1 MTTRKVQRILPLPL
15 NLFIIM
21 TRTRSFPLLAAG
33 LLSFGVAA
41 PLLGQT
47 VHRLVAGPETVAFG
61 HYDPEKPGVIRI
73 HPGDIV
79 EVTTMLTSNPDR
91 LQQMGLPAEE
101 VQPNLAAIYN
111 EVTDRG
117 PGGHILTG
125 PIHIEGAEPGD
136 VLEVRILS
144 VDYSIPYGYNGCSG
158 FVRDLCDADRR
169 SRLIRIDTEN
179 HRAEI
184 APGITVETRPFFGSM
199 GVAPPPDSGR
209 VSSVPPG
216 RHAGNMDLKDLVAG
230 TRLFIPV
237 WVAGALFEVGDG
249 HAAQGDGE
257 VNQTGLE
264 TSLEGQL
271 QFVLHKDRSLD
282 WPRAET
288 PTHHIL
294 MGFDPDLEAA
304 TEIAIRETVEFLM
317 ERTDLT
323 RGEAYSVVSMA
334 VDLRITELVDQ
345 NVGVHAMVAKSLLGE
360 GREVDVLIRGGTVY
374 DGSGAEGVR
383 MDVGLS
389 GDRIVFVGDALAAS
403 VQADRVINAAGLV
416 VAPGFID
423 PHAHAQSDLA
433 SESRSRREN
442 VNYLAQGVTSVIVGN
457 DGHGTFD
464 IAGQREVFES
474 QGIGTNAGMLVGFG
488 SVRGEVMGMRDERP
502 SALELEEMKSLVDR
516 AMRDGA
522 VGFATG
528 LFYSPQSFST
538 TDEVVELAKVAAS
551 YGGVYDSHM
560 RDESS
565 YTVGLLGAVDEV
577 IGIAEASGIR
587 ANISHIKA
595 LGVDV
600 WGQSRDVIG
609 RIEEARARGLEIT
622 ADQYPYD
629 ASGSSLHASLLP
641 RWAQAGGDAALLE
654 RLDDPEL
661 RSRLVEDMRENMRRR
676 NGADAM
682 LITGGRDPGLRGR
695 TLAEIA
701 EERGEDPVETAID
714 VIRAGGASIGSFN
727 MNEDDIAAFMT
738 ADFVMTGSDGS
749 DGHPRKFGTYPR
761 KIRKYVLEDGTLSLE
776 RMIHVSSAMP
786 ARVFGLEDRGTIRE
800 GAYADVAVFDLDEVR
815 DIATFLDPTALA
827 SGMRYVFVN
836 GQLAIDAGEATG
848 RLAGRILGSGT
859 RPIS

>member
-1 MTTRKVQRILPLPL
+1 MTVPRL
-15 NLFIIM
+15 
-21 TRTRSFPLLAAG
+21 RSTLAAT
-33 LLSFGVAA
+33 LVAFAFA
-41 PLLGQT
+41 PPLFGQT

-61 HYDPEKPGVIRI
+61 HYDPEKPGVLRI
-73 HPGDIV
+73 QSGDIV
-79 EVTTMLTSNPDR
+79 EVTTMLTSNPNR
-91 LQQMGLPAEE
+91 LQQMGLPADE
-101 VQPNLAAIYN
+101 VQPNLTAIYD

-158 FVRDLCDADRR
+158 FVPDLCDPDRR

-179 HRAEI
+179 HQAEI

-216 RHAGNMDLKDLVAG
+216 QHAGNIDLKEVVAG

-249 HAAQGDGE
+249 HAVQGDGE
-257 VNQTGLE
+257 ANQTGLE

-271 QFVLHKDRSLD
+271 QFFVHKNQSID

-288 PTHHIL
+288 DTHHIL

-334 VDLRITELVDQ
+334 VDLRITELVDY

-360 GREVDVLIRGGTVY
+360 GMDVEVLIRGGTVF
-374 DGSGAEGVR
+374 DGTGAEGER
-383 MDVGLS
+383 LDIGIS
-389 GDRIVFVGDALAAS
+389 GDRVVFVGDAMAS
-403 VQADRVINAAGLV
+403 SIVADRIIDAEGLV

-423 PHAHAQSDLA
+423 PHAHAQGDLA
-433 SESRSRREN
+433 SYSRTQREN
-442 VNYLAQGVTSVIVGN
+442 LNYLAQGVTSVVVGN

-464 IAGQREVFES
+464 IAGLRETFETP
-474 QGIGTNAGMLVGFG
+474 GIGTNAAMLVGFG

-502 SALELEEMKSLVDR
+502 TDAELEEMKGLVDQ
-516 AMRDGA
+516 AMQDGA
-522 VGFATG
+522 VGLATG
-528 LFYSPQSFST
+528 LFYAPQSFST
-538 TDEVVELAKVAAS
+538 TDEVVELARIAAS
-551 YGGVYDSHM
+551 YGGVYDSHL

-565 YTVGLLGAVDEV
+565 YTIGLLGAVDEV
-577 IGIAEASGIR
+577 IEIAEETGIR

-600 WGQSRDVIG
+600 WGQSAEVI
-609 RIEEARARGLEIT
+609 ARVESARERGLQIT
-622 ADQYPYD
+622 ADQYPYE
-629 ASGSSLHASLLP
+629 ASGSSLNASLLP
-641 RWAQAGGDAALLE
+641 RWAQVGGREALLA
-654 RLDDPEL
+654 RLDDPEV
-661 RSRLVEDMRENMRRR
+661 RSRLVADMRENMRRR
-676 NGADAM
+676 NGPDAM
-682 LITGGRDPGLRGR
+682 LITGGQDEALRGK

-701 EERGEDPVETAID
+701 RERGEDPIEAAISI
-714 VIRAGGASIGSFN
+714 IREGGASIGSFN
-727 MNEDDIAAFMT
+727 MNEEDIATFMA

-749 DGHPRKFGTYPR
+749 DGHPRKYGTYPR
-761 KIRKYVLEDGTLSLE
+761 KIRKYVLEDEVLSLA
-776 RMIHVSSAMP
+776 RMIHVSSGLP
-786 ARVFGLEDRGTIRE
+786 AEVFGLESRGLIE
-800 GAYADVAVFDLDEVR
+800 VGSYADIAVFDLDQIDDV
-815 DIATFLDPTALA
+815 ATFLNPTELA
-827 SGMRYVFVN
+827 RGMQYVFVN
-836 GQLAIDAGEATG
+836 GRLAIEDGAPTE
-848 RLAGRILGSGT
+848 RLAGRVLTHSA
-859 RPIS
+859 RPVS